1 MDFGEG
7 LAKTFVRVKDAGGR
21 TALHFAAAGGKTHVC
36 KYLVQDLGLDANLKD
51 RKGETPL
58 NCATRG
64 QQNQTVAWLA
74 ANGGNPNLGNDK
86 GFCALHYAATN
97 GLKDLMQ
104 LLISKG
110 AVIEA
115 ESDGGTPLHC
125 AAALGRKEAVKILL
139 DREANPNKVSGIYTP
154 LMNSISARSFECVNL
169 LLKAG
174 ADPNLGWKGQTPL
187 CNASVQGETD
197 IIKCLLKAGANPNV
211 ADIFWLLQDGLTPL
225 EIVGMHSNLA
235 GVMILFPVTSRIPTI
250 PNWSLDGIMKH
261 LHSEEGRR
269 QILSI
274 LIFETKWN
282 GLKMFETVVCE
293 LNAEIHASLF
303 NWGLKKKE
311 TFLLAK
317 SRGEEAFRRKDYMD
331 ATYWYSLAI
340 DSSLYDATVFS
351 NRSLCWARLNDGSR
365 ALSDA
370 EACVALRPDWGKA
383 HYRVGVA
390 WKLLGVRKFSEI
402 ISLEWKLSK
411 PSLEC
416 LYLRESELY
425 AWNFESPRHR
435 LLQAASDGK
444 LKLLKALGEE
454 LDFGEGLAKMFVQVK
469 DAGGRTA
476 LHFAAAEG
484 KTHVCKYLVQDLG
497 LDANLKDR
505 KGGDTPL
512 NHATLGQQN
521 QTVAWLAAN
530 GANPN
535 LGNAEGFCA
544 LHYAAEKG
552 LKDLMRL
559 LISKGAEIEAESH
572 AGTPLQ
578 CAAAHGR
585 KEAVKMLLDR
595 KANQAGAD
603 PNLDSNGL
611 NPLHYAAAEGE
622 SEIIKCMLKAGANPN
637 VTETSRK
644 AIQQSLLLKSGGPVC
659 FNCYSLL
666 QDGLTPLEIA
676 ALHSDHAAVMVLLP
690 VTSRIPTYP
699 DWSLVGIMKYVH
711 SDEGRRQRELKKM
724 EMFLLSKSRGE
735 EAFKRKDYVDAIYW
749 YSQAII
755 ASPCDA
761 TVFSNRSLC
770 WARLNEGSRALTDA
784 EACVALRPDW
794 GKAHYREG
802 VAWKLLGNLPM
813 AAEAFAEGLKVD
825 PENKELKVALRDA
838 VEAEFGIPVSLGIRI
853 IRME

>member
-1 MDFGEG
+1 MESIISVESPKRRLLQAASDGKLELLKELGEGMDFGEG

-139 DREANPNKVSGIYTP
+139 AREANPNKVSGIYTP

-169 LLKAG
+169 LLKSYLPIVMLSKQAG

-187 CNASVQGETD
+187 CNASVQGDTD

-211 ADIFWLLQDGLTPL
+211 ADIDGLTPL

-274 LIFETKWN
+274 LIPETKWN
-282 GLKMFETVVCE
+282 GLKMFETV
-293 LNAEIHASLF
+293 
-303 NWGLKKKE
+303 WGLKKKE

-331 ATYWYSLAI
+331 AIYWYSLAI

-383 HYRVGVA
+383 HYR
-390 WKLLGVRKFSEI
+390 
-402 ISLEWKLSK
+402 
-411 PSLEC
+411 
-416 LYLRESELY
+416 
-425 AWNFESPRHR
+425 
-435 LLQAASDGK
+435 
-444 LKLLKALGEE
+444 
-454 LDFGEGLAKMFVQVK
+454 
-469 DAGGRTA
+469 
-476 LHFAAAEG
+476 
-484 KTHVCKYLVQDLG
+484 
-497 LDANLKDR
+497 
-505 KGGDTPL
+505 
-512 NHATLGQQN
+512 
-521 QTVAWLAAN
+521 
-530 GANPN
+530 
-535 LGNAEGFCA
+535 
-544 LHYAAEKG
+544 
-552 LKDLMRL
+552 
-559 LISKGAEIEAESH
+559 
-572 AGTPLQ
+572 
-578 CAAAHGR
+578 
-585 KEAVKMLLDR
+585 
-595 KANQAGAD
+595 
-603 PNLDSNGL
+603 
-611 NPLHYAAAEGE
+611 
-622 SEIIKCMLKAGANPN
+622 
-637 VTETSRK
+637 
-644 AIQQSLLLKSGGPVC
+644 
-659 FNCYSLL
+659 
-666 QDGLTPLEIA
+666 
-676 ALHSDHAAVMVLLP
+676 
-690 VTSRIPTYP
+690 
-699 DWSLVGIMKYVH
+699 
-711 SDEGRRQRELKKM
+711 
-724 EMFLLSKSRGE
+724 
-735 EAFKRKDYVDAIYW
+735 
-749 YSQAII
+749 
-755 ASPCDA
+755 
-761 TVFSNRSLC
+761 
-770 WARLNEGSRALTDA
+770 
-784 EACVALRPDW
+784 
-794 GKAHYREG
+794 EG

-813 AAEAFAEGLKVD
+813 SAKAFSKGLKVD
-825 PENKELKVALRDA
+825 PENKELKVAFREA
-838 VEAEFGIPVSLGIRI
+838 VEAQFGLPVSEGI
-853 IRME
+853 

>member
-1 MDFGEG
+1 MPG
-7 LAKTFVRVKDAGGR
+7 
-21 TALHFAAAGGKTHVC
+21 
-36 KYLVQDLGLDANLKD
+36 
-51 RKGETPL
+51 
-58 NCATRG
+58 
-64 QQNQTVAWLA
+64 
-74 ANGGNPNLGNDK
+74 
-86 GFCALHYAATN
+86 
-97 GLKDLMQ
+97 
-104 LLISKG
+104 
-110 AVIEA
+110 
-115 ESDGGTPLHC
+115 
-125 AAALGRKEAVKILL
+125 
-139 DREANPNKVSGIYTP
+139 
-154 LMNSISARSFECVNL
+154 
-169 LLKAG
+169 
-174 ADPNLGWKGQTPL
+174 
-187 CNASVQGETD
+187 
-197 IIKCLLKAGANPNV
+197 
-211 ADIFWLLQDGLTPL
+211 
-225 EIVGMHSNLA
+225 
-235 GVMILFPVTSRIPTI
+235 
-250 PNWSLDGIMKH
+250 
-261 LHSEEGRR
+261 
-269 QILSI
+269 
-274 LIFETKWN
+274 
-282 GLKMFETVVCE
+282 
-293 LNAEIHASLF
+293 
-303 NWGLKKKE
+303 
-311 TFLLAK
+311 
-317 SRGEEAFRRKDYMD
+317 
-331 ATYWYSLAI
+331 
-340 DSSLYDATVFS
+340 
-351 NRSLCWARLNDGSR
+351 
-365 ALSDA
+365 
-370 EACVALRPDWGKA
+370 
-383 HYRVGVA
+383 
-390 WKLLGVRKFSEI
+390 
-402 ISLEWKLSK
+402 KLSK
-411 PSLEC
+411 PSLDC

-425 AWNFESPRHR
+425 AWNCNSRPSSPVQELTAMASPIVESPKHR

-454 LDFGEGLAKMFVQVK
+454 LDFGEGLAKTFVQVK

-505 KGGDTPL
+505 KGDTPL

-585 KEAVKMLLDR
+585 NEAVKMLLDR
-595 KANQAGAD
+595 KANAGAD

-637 VTETSRK
+637 VTET
-644 AIQQSLLLKSGGPVC
+644 
-659 FNCYSLL
+659 
-666 QDGLTPLEIA
+666 DGLTPLEIA

-770 WARLNEGSRALTDA
+770 WARLNEGSRALSDA

-838 VEAEFGIPVSLGIRI
+838 VEAEFGIPLSLGIRI
-853 IRME
+853 IRMEL

>member
-1 MDFGEG
+1 M
-7 LAKTFVRVKDAGGR
+7 
-21 TALHFAAAGGKTHVC
+21 
-36 KYLVQDLGLDANLKD
+36 
-51 RKGETPL
+51 
-58 NCATRG
+58 
-64 QQNQTVAWLA
+64 
-74 ANGGNPNLGNDK
+74 
-86 GFCALHYAATN
+86 
-97 GLKDLMQ
+97 
-104 LLISKG
+104 
-110 AVIEA
+110 
-115 ESDGGTPLHC
+115 
-125 AAALGRKEAVKILL
+125 
-139 DREANPNKVSGIYTP
+139 
-154 LMNSISARSFECVNL
+154 
-169 LLKAG
+169 
-174 ADPNLGWKGQTPL
+174 
-187 CNASVQGETD
+187 AS
-197 IIKCLLKAGANPNV
+197 P
-211 ADIFWLLQDGLTPL
+211 
-225 EIVGMHSNLA
+225 IV
-235 GVMILFPVTSRIPTI
+235 
-250 PNWSLDGIMKH
+250 
-261 LHSEEGRR
+261 
-269 QILSI
+269 
-274 LIFETKWN
+274 
-282 GLKMFETVVCE
+282 
-293 LNAEIHASLF
+293 
-303 NWGLKKKE
+303 
-311 TFLLAK
+311 
-317 SRGEEAFRRKDYMD
+317 
-331 ATYWYSLAI
+331 
-340 DSSLYDATVFS
+340 
-351 NRSLCWARLNDGSR
+351 
-365 ALSDA
+365 
-370 EACVALRPDWGKA
+370 
-383 HYRVGVA
+383 
-390 WKLLGVRKFSEI
+390 
-402 ISLEWKLSK
+402 
-411 PSLEC
+411 
-416 LYLRESELY
+416 
-425 AWNFESPRHR
+425 ESPKHR

-454 LDFGEGLAKMFVQVK
+454 LDFGEGLAKTFVQVK

-505 KGGDTPL
+505 KGDTPL

-585 KEAVKMLLDR
+585 NEAVKMLLDR
-595 KANQAGAD
+595 KANPNTVCHRIFTPLVNSILAGSLECACLLLKAGAD

-637 VTETSRK
+637 VTET
-644 AIQQSLLLKSGGPVC
+644 
-659 FNCYSLL
+659 
-666 QDGLTPLEIA
+666 DGLTPLEIA

-770 WARLNEGSRALTDA
+770 WARLNEGSRALSDA

-838 VEAEFGIPVSLGIRI
+838 VEAEFGIPLSLGIRI
-853 IRME
+853 IRMEL